1 MMLIMEIGKSIHS
14 STTNSKHLFTIDNAP
29 PSKWHDEIFNMY
41 SVLCVEDQ
49 AILQKIVQNGEVETR
64 FLV

>member
-1 MMLIMEIGKSIHS
+1 MMLIMELGKSIHS
-14 STTNSKHLFTIDNAP
+14 STTDSKHLFTIDNAP
-29 PSKWHDEIFNMY
+29 LSKWHDEIFNMY